1 MSEDFERELVNQ
13 ANQLIDHLEAGDNKS
28 AMEAIERLYQGR
40 DFGLFQEIG
49 KLTRTVHD
57 AIRNFHAD
65 SDILEESGSINSEV
79 EDGEKS
85 ESRMVDATDRLEYVI
100 RLTENA
106 ANKTMDMVEETVPV
120 AKELR
125 ETAITLKQDW
135 ERLMRREMSAEEFRS
150 LYKQID
156 DFLGFAGSKAS
167 NIEGNLSDIL
177 MAQDY
182 QDLTGQV
189 IKKVIKLV
197 HEVEDSLV
205 DLVKMASKVETI
217 TGISYEPEAPLPEKE
232 ELEGPQHKA
241 NEREDVVSSQ
251 DDVDD
256 LLSSLGF

>member
-1 MSEDFERELVNQ
+1 MTGDFEKQLVVE
-13 ANQLIDHLEAGDNKS
+13 ANKLIGHLEAGDSES
-28 AMEAIERLYQGR
+28 AMQAIETLYQGR

-49 KLTRTVHD
+49 KLTRTVHN
-57 AIRNFHAD
+57 AIRNFHAESTVLNQTGSA
-65 SDILEESGSINSEV
+65 SDGGSG
-79 EDGEKS
+79 S

-100 RLTENA
+100 QLTENA
-106 ANKTMDMVEETVPV
+106 ANKTMDMVEDTVPV
-120 AKELR
+120 SKELR
-125 ETAITLKQDW
+125 ETAVTLKQDW
-135 ERLMRREMSAEEFRS
+135 ERLMRRELSAEEFRA

-156 DFLGFAGSKAS
+156 SFLDFAGNKAS
-167 NIEGNLSDIL
+167 CIESNLSDIL

-205 DLVKMASKVETI
+205 DLVTMASKVESI
-217 TGISYEPEAPLPEKE
+217 TGIKYEGLDPLPVKD
-232 ELEGPQHKA
+232 ELEGPQIHA
-241 NEREDVVSSQ
+241 QEREDVVASQ

>member
-1 MSEDFERELVNQ
+1 MASEFEKQLVQQ
-13 ANQLIDHLEAGDNKS
+13 ANQLIDHLEAGDSQK
-28 AMEAIERLYQGR
+28 AMEAIEKLHQGR

-57 AIRNFHAD
+57 AIRNFHAE
-65 SDILEESGSINSEV
+65 STVLEESGSAQASELG
-79 EDGEKS
+79 DKS

-100 RLTENA
+100 KLTENA
-106 ANKTMDMVEETVPV
+106 ANKTMDMVEETLPV
-120 AKELR
+120 SQELR
-125 ETAITLKQDW
+125 ETAVRLKEDW
-135 ERLMRREMSAEEFRS
+135 ERLMRREMSAEEFRG

-156 DFLGFAGSKAS
+156 GFLEFAGSKTTS
-167 NIEGNLSDIL
+167 IEGNLSSIL
-177 MAQDY
+177 LAQDF

-205 DLVKMASKVETI
+205 DLVKVASQVENI
-217 TGISYEPEAPLPEKE
+217 TGIKYEPDAPLPEKE
-232 ELEGPQHKA
+232 ALEGPQHKA
-241 NEREDVVSSQ
+241 EEREDVVSSQ

>member
-1 MSEDFERELVNQ
+1 MSMSDDFEKQLVKQ
-13 ANQLIDHLEAGDNKS
+13 ANQLIDHLEAGDNQA
-28 AMEAIERLYQGR
+28 AMEAIEKLYQGR

-57 AIRNFHAD
+57 AIRNFHVETD
-65 SDILEESGSINSEV
+65 GLERTAAAKKEDQGESSRI
-79 EDGEKS
+79 EDAK
-85 ESRMVDATDRLEYVI
+85 DRLEYVI

-120 AKELR
+120 SKELR
-125 ETAITLKQDW
+125 ETAMNLKGDW
-135 ERLMRREMSAEEFRS
+135 ERLMRRELSAEEFRS

-156 DFLGFAGSKAS
+156 EFLDFAGTKAT
-167 NIEGNLSDIL
+167 NIEDNLSSIL
-177 MAQDY
+177 LAQDY

-197 HEVEDSLV
+197 HEVESSLV
-205 DLVKMASKVETI
+205 CLVTMASKVESI
-217 TGISYEPEAPLPEKE
+217 TGIQYEPSSEARE
-232 ELEGPQHKA
+232 EEYLEGPIINA
-241 NEREDVVSSQ
+241 EERDDVVASQ

>member
-1 MSEDFERELVNQ
+1 MSDDFERQLVYQ
-13 ANQLIDHLEAGDNKS
+13 ANQLIDHLEAGDSKA
-28 AMEAIERLYQGR
+28 AMEAIERLHQGR

-65 SDILEESGSINSEV
+65 SDILKESGSMDPDSQGN
-79 EDGEKS
+79 DQN

-106 ANKTMDMVEETVPV
+106 ANKTMDMVEESVPV
-120 AKELR
+120 ARELR
-125 ETAITLKQDW
+125 ETAVNLKQDW
-135 ERLMRREMSAEEFRS
+135 ERLMRREMSAEEFRF

-156 DFLGFAGSKAS
+156 EFLGFTGGKAS
-167 NIEGNLSDIL
+167 SIEENLSNIVL
-177 MAQDY
+177 AQDY

-217 TGISYEPEAPLPEKE
+217 TGISYEPTAPIPLKE
-232 ELEGPQHKA
+232 DLEGPQHKA
-241 NEREDVVSSQ
+241 DQREDVVSSQ